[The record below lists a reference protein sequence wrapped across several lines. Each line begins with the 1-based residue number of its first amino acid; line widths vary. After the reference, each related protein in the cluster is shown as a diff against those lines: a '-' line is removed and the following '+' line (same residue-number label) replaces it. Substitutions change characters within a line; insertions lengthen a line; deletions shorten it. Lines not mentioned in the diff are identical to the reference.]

1 MLNLPDLTKIRKIRR
16 NLEINQKDIERDLN
30 IPQATISRIESG
42 KGNPSYLTVKRIS
55 DYLDSKRM
63 ELEGKKAE
71 DIMTRN
77 MITIDSQSTIKE
89 AVNLMYNYKLSQLP
103 IIEDDQNLGS
113 ITAKKLQKIIT
124 DNHEL
129 INTKIELIKENS
141 FPEVNMDWDIKKIS
155 NMLASYPAVLVKDKN
170 EYVGIITDADLLKF
184 A

>member
-63 ELEGKKAE
+63 ELEGKTEKAE
-71 DIMTRN
+71 SVMTKN
-77 MITIDSQSTIKE
+77 LISIDSQSTVKE
-89 AVNLMYNYKLSQLP
+89 AVNLMNNYKLSQLP

-113 ITAKKLQKIIT
+113 ITAKNIQKIIT

-129 INTKIELIKENS
+129 INTKIELIKELP
-141 FPEVNMDWDIKKIS
+141 FPEIDKNWDIKKIS
-155 NMLASYPAVLVKDKN
+155 NMYRKLRMV
-170 EYVGIITDADLLKF
+170 
-184 A
+184 